1 MTDKIR
7 LNGQWLTW
15 LLVAGAPA
23 VWAQA
28 PANQTVVRDI
38 PGIVKAGTP
47 IVVIKNGLAGADDPI
62 GLPDGSVLFTEP
74 NASRV
79 LKLRKDGT
87 LSTFLENTY
96 GGLGMSLDL
105 SERLIQATSED
116 GHTGVAVIDPPARR
130 AILAETYNGL
140 PFNRPNDLIAD
151 KKGGVYVTDPGLN
164 GDQRAALE
172 RRHGA
177 NALASRLPP
186 AVYYI
191 PSGGNPIRIAEG
203 IERPNGVTLSRDERI
218 LYINNTNGIYL
229 LAFDIQPDGTVRNRR
244 NLAVYQGRS
253 KTSNGIPGIVTG
265 ADGLTIDSEG
275 RLYGLTE
282 AGVEVFSSGGKP
294 LGVIP
299 VSCNGGRCQGIAF
312 GGPNKRTL
320 YLAGAGGIL
329 KIQLLAKGF
338 AGRAK

>member
-79 LKLRKDGT
+79 LKLGKDGT

-96 GGLGMSLDL
+96 GGLGLSLD
-105 SERLIQATSED
+105 STGRLIQARSKTATP
-116 GHTGVAVIDPPARR
+116 GCGNRPAR
-130 AILAETYNGL
+130 AESILAQTYNGL

-172 RRHGA
+172 RTNGA

-191 PSGGNPIRIAEG
+191 PPGGNPIRIAEG

-229 LAFDIQPDGTVRNRR
+229 SLSTFNRMERR
-244 NLAVYQGRS
+244 NA
-253 KTSNGIPGIVTG
+253 GISPSTK
-265 ADGLTIDSEG
+265 
-275 RLYGLTE
+275 
-282 AGVEVFSSGGKP
+282 AG
-294 LGVIP
+294 
-299 VSCNGGRCQGIAF
+299 
-312 GGPNKRTL
+312 
-320 YLAGAGGIL
+320 
-329 KIQLLAKGF
+329 
-338 AGRAK
+338 

>member
-1 MTDKIR
+1 MTDKVR
-7 LNGQWLTW
+7 LHSPWLAC
-15 LLVAGAPA
+15 LLVAGAPV
-23 VWAQA
+23 VWSQA
-28 PANQTVVRDI
+28 PANQTVAKDI

-79 LKLRKDGT
+79 LKVEKGGT
-87 LSTFLENTY
+87 LTTFLENTH
-96 GGLGMSLDL
+96 GGLGMSLD
-105 SERLIQATSED
+105 SSGRLIQATSQD
-116 GHTGVAVIDPPARR
+116 GYAGVAVIDPPARKT
-130 AILAETYNGL
+130 ILAETYNGV

-172 RRHGA
+172 RTKGA

-191 PSGGNPIRIAEG
+191 PPGGTPIRIAEG
-203 IERPNGVTLSRDERI
+203 IERPNGVTLSRDERV
-218 LYINNTNGIYL
+218 LYISNTNGIDL
-229 LAFDIQPDGTVRNRR
+229 FAFDIQPDGTVRNRR
-244 NLAVYQGRS
+244 KLAAFQGRS
-253 KTSNGIPGIVTG
+253 TTSNGIPGIVTG

-275 RLYGLTE
+275 RLYGLSE
-282 AGVEVFSSGGKP
+282 AGVEIFSPGGKA

-299 VSCNGGRCQGIAF
+299 VKCNGGRCQGIAF
-312 GGPNKRTL
+312 GGPDKKTL
-320 YLAGAGGIL
+320 YLAGAGGIV